1 MRRLLDLVARL
12 FAWPVARPRRLPL
25 AHAERLG
32 VHIAVS
38 TAAAGRGAPLDFI
51 KH

>member
-1 MRRLLDLVARL
+1 VRRLLDLVARL
-12 FAWPVARPRRLPL
+12 FARPRRLPL

>member
-12 FAWPVARPRRLPL
+12 FARPRRLPL